1 MIADYFTKALQGAL
15 FLKLRNMIMGNTEI
29 PLPSNAKTVMFDSSV
44 GIPDGPSYQESRSVL
59 KNEVVPY
66 SLEVL
71 QSSVPHGRKVVPVG
85 NQMSVMTPVLKRVDK
100 SERPTY
106 AEIVGKR
113 K

>member
-1 MIADYFTKALQGAL
+1 MRGASQ
-15 FLKLRNMIMGNTEI
+15 FLLVLGEPVVLKGYWRVVEVY
-29 PLPSNAKTVMFDSSV
+29 PSGMLLVLGSMLV
-44 GIPDGPSYQESRSVL
+44 VWLL
-59 KNEVVPY
+59 KNEVAPY

-106 AEIVGKR
+106 AEIVGNSR